1 MNFWKLVKELRR
13 RRVFR
18 VAGIYLI
25 GAWAWLQ
32 VMDVIVEPAGLPAWS
47 MTLLLYVEVLLFP
60 VAVFLGWRYQ
70 ITDHGLVRTTSE
82 VGRDEEPLRLGPPD
96 YAIFAGLA
104 LMLAVAGYGLL
115 GGDDPFLN
123 LEDTVQ
129 QTQSQVGSQQEEG
142 SDSIAVLPF
151 VDLSAAGDQE
161 YFGDGLADTLSQV
174 LAQIHGLK
182 VAARTSAFAFKGTD
196 MPLGKIATALAVTH
210 ILEGT
215 IQAAGSQ
222 LRVGASLVEAASG
235 KTLLSRTFDGSLE
248 DVFNFQD
255 EITREVVAALK
266 IELLQSDQTRL
277 DERYR
282 PNLEAYDQFV
292 LGRHEMGKG
301 TVAGLQAAVG
311 HFERASELDPDYP
324 LPYVYLADTHRS
336 LEIYAFG
343 FQDSYSAL
351 PTPWTEALQR
361 PLLEKALELDSGSG
375 EAIAGLASI
384 ERDEEK
390 AEEGFVQAIELNPNN
405 TNAYYWFSKFLS
417 LNQGRYDEAL
427 EQIEK
432 AVELDPLSD
441 IIQYEYAKAL
451 WATGRI
457 ELAMSTLLD
466 NVKRNPDF
474 PYNYK
479 LMTRWKLQTG
489 NVGDA
494 MRWIKALRKLEP
506 DSPSHWGEFG
516 GECHLYELLDDREAS
531 FQCFSEFA
539 AAYPDTVTAR
549 PFLAER
555 EAIEAGEVEDYEHFG
570 IVRSERAL
578 DVYRSLVADEP
589 GNGYRANQLGFALE
603 QAGRSEELLE
613 MMERAHP
620 ELFEDPPIV
629 SGATTWPAMMTAHAL
644 LKTGETE
651 QANLLLDGVENAI
664 SGLRLITGP
673 GFTNGIEN
681 VEVAALRGD
690 KEEALSGLRRA
701 IDQNWK
707 FTWDWMEFNKYLDPI
722 RDDPRYIAMYEELQA
737 DIARQRAW
745 YERNKDLPLY

>member
-1 MNFWKLVKELRR
+1 MNLWKLAREMRR

-25 GAWAWLQ
+25 GAWVWLQ

-47 MTLLLYVEVLLFP
+47 MTLLLYVEILLFP

-70 ITDHGLVRTTSE
+70 VTDHGLVRTTSE
-82 VGRDEEPLRLGPPD
+82 VGRDAEPLKLGPPD
-96 YAIFAGLA
+96 FAIFAGLV

-123 LEDTVQ
+123 LEDTSP
-129 QTQSQVGSQQEEG
+129 QTQSQAAGQQEEG
-142 SDSIAVLPF
+142 LDTIAVLPF

-174 LAQIHGLK
+174 LGQIHGLR

-196 MPLGKIATALAVTH
+196 KSLGQIAAELSVNYV
-210 ILEGT
+210 LEGT

-222 LRVGASLVEAASG
+222 LRVGTTLVEAASG
-235 KTLLSRTFDGSLE
+235 KSLVSRTFDGFKE

-266 IELLQSDQTRL
+266 IELLQSEESRL
-277 DERYR
+277 DQRYR

-301 TVAGLQAAVG
+301 TVAGLHAAVEN
-311 HFERASELDPDYP
+311 FERAIELDENYP
-324 LPYVYLADTHRS
+324 LPYVALADTHRS
-336 LEIYAFG
+336 LEVYAFG

-351 PTPWTEALQR
+351 PTQMTQDLQR
-361 PLLEKALELDSGSG
+361 PLLEKALELDPGSG
-375 EAIAGLASI
+375 EAYAGLASI
-384 ERDEEK
+384 ELDQGE
-390 AEEGFVQAIELNPNN
+390 AEEGFVHAIKLNPNN
-405 TNAYYWFSKFLS
+405 TNAYYWFSKFLT
-417 LNQGRYDEAL
+417 LNQGRFDEAL

-441 IIQYEYAKAL
+441 IIQYEHAKAL

-494 MRWIKALRKLEP
+494 MRWIMALRKLEP
-506 DSPSHWGEFG
+506 ESPSHWAEFG
-516 GECHLYELLDDREAS
+516 GECHLYAVLGQPDAAS
-531 FQCFSEFA
+531 QCLSDFA
-539 AAYPDTVTAR
+539 AVYPDSVVGK
-549 PFLAER
+549 PWQAET
-555 EAIEAGEVEDYEHFG
+555 EAYMAGEIDEPPNYYG
-570 IVRSERAL
+570 
-578 DVYRSLVADEP
+578 YRSKRAIDVFRARVAEEP
-589 GNGYRANQLGFALE
+589 GNGYRANQLAFYLE
-603 QAGRSEELLE
+603 QHERYEELVE
-613 MMERAHP
+613 VMQRAYP
-620 ELFEDPPIV
+620 ELFEQPPTV
-629 SGATTWPAMMTAHAL
+629 NGATTWPAMMTAHAL
-644 LKTGETE
+644 QELGDAE
-651 QANLLLDGVENAI
+651 QTVLLLDAIEEVI
-664 SGLRLITGP
+664 SGMRLITGP

-681 VEVAALRGD
+681 VEVAALRGNT
-690 KEEALSGLRRA
+690 EEALANLRRA
-701 IDQNWK
+701 IDQNWR
-707 FTWDWMEFNKYLDPI
+707 FTWDYMPASKTLDSI
-722 RDDPRYIAMYEELQA
+722 RDDPRFDAMIEEIRA
-737 DIARQRAW
+737 DVARQRAW

>member
-1 MNFWKLVKELRR
+1 MNFWKLAREMRR

-25 GAWAWLQ
+25 GAWVLLQ
-32 VMDVIVEPAGLPAWS
+32 VMDVVAEPAGLPAWS
-47 MTLLLYVEVLLFP
+47 MTLALYIAVLMFP

-82 VGRDEEPLRLGPPD
+82 VGKDAEPLPLGPPD
-96 YAIFAGLA
+96 IAIFAGMA
-104 LMLAVAGYGLL
+104 LMLGVAGYGLL

-123 LEDTVQ
+123 LDEATRQ
-129 QTQSQVGSQQEEG
+129 AQSQAASQQEEG
-142 SDSIAVLPF
+142 LDSIAVLPF

-174 LAQIHGLK
+174 LAQIHGLR

-196 MPLGKIATALAVTH
+196 TPLGKIATALAVTH
-210 ILEGT
+210 VLEGT

-266 IELLQSDQTRL
+266 IELLQSDKNRL

-282 PNLEAYDQFV
+282 PNLDAYDQFV
-292 LGRHEMGKG
+292 LGRHEIGKG
-301 TVAGLQAAVG
+301 TVVGLQAAVG
-311 HFERASELDPDYP
+311 HFERAIELDENYP
-324 LPYVYLADTHRS
+324 LPYVALADTHRL
-336 LEIYAFG
+336 LEVYAFG

-351 PTPWTEALQR
+351 PTQMTQGLQR
-361 PLLEKALELDSGSG
+361 PLLEKALELDPGSG
-375 EAIAGLASI
+375 EAYAGLASI
-384 ERDEEK
+384 ELDQAR
-390 AEEGFVQAIELNPNN
+390 AEADFIHAIKLNPNN
-405 TNAYYWFSKFLS
+405 TNAYYWYSKFLT
-417 LNQGRYDEAL
+417 LNQGRFDEAL

-432 AVELDPLSD
+432 AAKLDPLSD
-441 IIQYEYAKAL
+441 IIQYEHAKAL

-457 ELAMSTLLD
+457 ELAMAALLD

-494 MRWIKALRKLEP
+494 MRWIMALRKLEP
-506 DSPSHWGEFG
+506 ESPSHWGEFG
-516 GECHLYELLDDREAS
+516 GECHLYGVLGLPDAAT
-531 FQCFSEFA
+531 QCLTDFTA
-539 AAYPDTVTAR
+539 VYPDSVIGK
-549 PFLAER
+549 PWVAEL
-555 EAIEAGEVEDYEHFG
+555 EAFKAGEITEAPTYYRY
-570 IVRSERAL
+570 RSERTL
-578 DVYRSLVADEP
+578 DIFRARVAEEP
-589 GNGYRANQLGFALE
+589 GNGYRANQLAFFLE
-603 QAGRSEELLE
+603 QLGLYEEMVE
-613 MMERAHP
+613 VMQRAYP
-620 ELFEDPPIV
+620 ELFEQLPTV
-629 SGATTWPAMMTAHAL
+629 NGVTTWPAMMTAHAL
-644 LKTGETE
+644 QELGEDE
-651 QANLLLDGVENAI
+651 QTNLLLDAIEEVI
-664 SGLRLITGP
+664 SGMRLITGP

-681 VEVAALRGD
+681 VEVAAMRGNT
-690 KEEALSGLRRA
+690 EEALAGLRRA
-701 IDQNWK
+701 IDQNWR
-707 FTWDWMEFNKYLDPI
+707 FTWDYMPASKTLDSI
-722 RDDPRYIAMYEELQA
+722 RDDPRFAAMVEELKA